1 MAKPPVP
8 VVGVEQRSL
17 ELLKGTLSVLILK
30 TVSRGPLYGYAIS
43 RCLRENSGEAF
54 KVGEG
59 ALYPALKGLEK
70 EGWLSSEWRTTET
83 GRTACFYRLTKQGE
97 AELHRQLREWRRY
110 VNAMTVVLG
119 PADLP
124 EAAV

>member
-1 MAKPPVP
+1 M
-8 VVGVEQRSL
+8 
-17 ELLKGTLSVLILK
+17 KGTLNVLILK
-30 TVSRGPLYGYAIS
+30 TLSQGPLHGYAIS

-54 KVGEG
+54 KVQEG
-59 ALYPALKGLEK
+59 ALYPALRRLEK
-70 EGWLSSEWRTTET
+70 KGWLSSEWRTTET
-83 GRTACFYRLTKQGE
+83 GRTARFYGLTKQGE